1 MKKIFL
7 FSLTVLSIF
16 SGFAQ
21 SENLVKFTAKISNRN
36 SDTLVI
42 RGANKFLQIIPI
54 DAKGVFSASFEAP
67 KGFYQI
73 FDGKESS
80 TLYLKPSSELNL
92 TLDANEFDETIVYKG
107 KGVNESNFL
116 AQNALKEE
124 RFGKEA
130 FSKEV
135 NEFNVLFESKKK
147 SDLEAIQKGDFDPE
161 FKTKI
166 LNSIDNNNK
175 YILQMYESVSKA
187 NKLVGKPSPD
197 FNFENHKG
205 GKTKLSD
212 LKGKYVYIDVWATW
226 CGPCRQEIPYLQK
239 IEEKYEGKNIAFVS
253 ISIDV
258 KKDYEKWKKLVT
270 DKNLGGIQLL
280 ADNDWNSEFVVNYG
294 ITGIP
299 RFILIGPDGNIV
311 NSDAERPSD
320 SLLQEK
326 LDTLLQ

>member
-1 MKKIFL
+1 M
-7 FSLTVLSIF
+7 
-16 SGFAQ
+16 
-21 SENLVKFTAKISNRN
+21 VKFTAKISNRN

-54 DAKGVFSASFEAP
+54 DATGVFSASFEAP

-239 IEEKYEGKNIAFVS
+239 IEEKYEGKNIVFVS

-280 ADNDWNSEFVVNYG
+280 ADNDWNSEFVVKYG